1 MHHGMKTYGMEADIH
16 AVSISTVQYE
26 WSASKYRSLQ
36 SYGKSRVYKM
46 NRGPARFHRLS
57 GCVEEITEIYHRL
70 CCRPFR
76 SLQSLHW
83 ATPAPY
89 VRTAIQIWTVPKIAV
104 YRAAWS
110 SCFETSPPPHHKLCK
125 CFYYPNS
132 AQKLTQHIWM
142 NRTMR
147 DSLQTTGHCQTSRTI
162 YVTNCDKHK
171 VRGTAFRPPEKEGK
185 RHKRVFQLCGSLRD
199 ESECKRNTSPATA
212 RRLTGTYIPD
222 ILKSNPH

>member
-1 MHHGMKTYGMEADIH
+1 
-16 AVSISTVQYE
+16 
-26 WSASKYRSLQ
+26 
-36 SYGKSRVYKM
+36 
-46 NRGPARFHRLS
+46 
-57 GCVEEITEIYHRL
+57 
-70 CCRPFR
+70 
-76 SLQSLHW
+76 
-83 ATPAPY
+83 
-89 VRTAIQIWTVPKIAV
+89 
-104 YRAAWS
+104 
-110 SCFETSPPPHHKLCK
+110 
-125 CFYYPNS
+125 
-132 AQKLTQHIWM
+132 M